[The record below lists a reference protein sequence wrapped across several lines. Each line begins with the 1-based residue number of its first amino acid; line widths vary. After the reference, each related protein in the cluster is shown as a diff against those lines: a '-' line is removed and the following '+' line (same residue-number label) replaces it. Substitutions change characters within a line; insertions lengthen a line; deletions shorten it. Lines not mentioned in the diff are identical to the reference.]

1 MAGTT
6 SGSRLPRKAG
16 TNKKTRE
23 AIQNVAFEIGIVIA
37 IERNRF
43 RLNQTELAD
52 LVGGGADQNDISR
65 IERGRPTGFS
75 NAQMNKLFK
84 VLEMD
89 EFQLQR
95 FFLKW
100 WQRT

>member
-1 MAGTT
+1 MAGTA

-23 AIQNVAFEIGIVIA
+23 AIENVAFEIGIVIA

-43 RLNQTELAD
+43 RLNQTELGERI
-52 LVGGGADQNDISR
+52 GGGADQNDISR
-65 IERGRPTGFS
+65 VERGKPAGLS
-75 NAQMNKLFK
+75 NSQINKLFK

-89 EFQLQR
+89 EFELQR
-95 FFLKW
+95 RFLRW
-100 WQRT
+100 WQGL

>member
-1 MAGTT
+1 MATV
-6 SGSRLPRKAG
+6 SSSRLPRKAG

-23 AIQNVAFEIGIVIA
+23 AIENVAFEIGIVVA

-43 RLNQTELAD
+43 RMNQTELAERI
-52 LVGGGADQNDISR
+52 GGGAEQSDISR
-65 IERGRPTGFS
+65 IERGKPTGFS

-89 EFQLQR
+89 EFKLQR
-95 FFLKW
+95 YFLKW